1 MNRPLGAAC
10 IAAVTAVAAAG
21 AAPLLAGEAHGQ
33 QEGEGQV
40 PAWVKQVFA
49 YYVDGQISESELL
62 NALTYLIESGI
73 MQVSETGDRGIAD
86 TGDFHVE
93 YWRNLNSP
101 YPDYTAADWLQD
113 ARLLEDN
120 VEWLNSAYRLPHD
133 VEVRGYECDEENA
146 SYSKDRKVITI
157 CYELVD
163 TVLSAGE
170 ALYGDDPYTADEFA
184 YNVLVGFMMH
194 EVGHALIDVYD
205 LPTTGM
211 EEDAVD
217 QFAALIQSRTYNE
230 YDPDDGT
237 GRTMM
242 LDMADWWS
250 YASEYGEPPHWDVHA
265 LNEQRFYNLACYAYG
280 ADPEYNRGLLGL
292 DYLPHGRAK
301 TCQGE
306 YERMSSSWD
315 RLLEGYLVE

>member
-1 MNRPLGAAC
+1 MGHVRIAAC
-10 IAAVTAVAAAG
+10 IAAVMAAA
-21 AAPLLAGEAHGQ
+21 AAIPLLGEEAHAQ
-33 QEGEGQV
+33 QEDERV
-40 PAWVKQVFA
+40 PAWVKQVFG
-49 YYVDGQISESELL
+49 YYVDGQISEDELL
-62 NALTYLIESGI
+62 GALKYLIENGI
-73 MQVSETGDRGIAD
+73 MEVSEPADRGIVD

-93 YWRNLNSP
+93 YWLNPNSP
-101 YPDYTAADWLQD
+101 SPDYTAAEWLQD
-113 ARLLEDN
+113 MSLLEDN
-120 VEWLNSAYRLPHD
+120 TEWLNSAYRLPHD
-133 VEVRGYECDEENA
+133 IEVRGYECDEENA
-146 SYSKDRKVITI
+146 SYSKGRKVITI

-163 TVLSAGE
+163 TVLSAGH
-170 ALYGDDPYTADEFA
+170 ALYGDDLDTVDEFA
-184 YNVLVGFMMH
+184 YNVLYGFMMH
-194 EVGHALIDVYD
+194 EVGHALIDAYG

-230 YDPDDGT
+230 YDPYDGT

-250 YASEYGEPPHWDVHA
+250 YASEYTEPPHWDVHS

-292 DYLPHGRAK
+292 DYLPHSRAK
-301 TCQGE
+301 TCQHE

-315 RLLEGYLVE
+315 RLLDGYLVG